1 MAMGKDLCSLLEV
14 LSYNFTDIS
23 LLDCALT
30 HTSYSNEMKARGI
43 RLPSNE
49 RMEFLGDAVL
59 ELVVSEYIYKN
70 NQRLP
75 EGKLTTLRKNAVCE
89 SSLATIAR
97 TISLGEYIHLG
108 KGEENECRKRPRVL
122 ADTLEAVFGALYLDS
137 MLRGDEKYKG
147 IILSLMQPV
156 LDNLK
161 PSEISDY
168 KTALQQLVEQD
179 GTSVLEYQ
187 TVEEAGPEH
196 SKRFRVIALIN
207 NNVVG
212 EGEGRTIKSAEQMA
226 AKGALA
232 LFGVV

>member
-1 MAMGKDLCSLLEV
+1 MAMGKDLASLLET
-14 LSYNFTDIS
+14 LACSFSDIS

-30 HTSYSNEMKARGI
+30 HTSYSNEMRSRGI

-70 NQRLP
+70 NQKLP
-75 EGKLTTLRKNAVCE
+75 EGKLTSLRKNAVCE
-89 SSLATIAR
+89 NSLALIAR
-97 TISLGEYIHLG
+97 SVSLGEYIHLG
-108 KGEENECRKRPRVL
+108 KGEENECRSRPRVL

-137 MLRGDEKYKG
+137 MLRGDEQYKEV
-147 IILSLMQPV
+147 ILRLMQPV

-161 PSEISDY
+161 PSQISDY
-168 KTALQQLVEQD
+168 KSTLQQLVEQD
-179 GTSVLEYQ
+179 GTSYLEYH
-187 TVEEAGPEH
+187 TVEEVGPEH
-196 SKRFRVIALIN
+196 SKKFRVVALIN

-212 EGEGRTIKSAEQMA
+212 EGEGRTIKAAEQMA
-226 AKGALA
+226 AKVALA

>member
-1 MAMGKDLCSLLEV
+1 MGMGKDLLSLLNTLAYE
-14 LSYNFTDIS
+14 FTDIS

-30 HTSYSNEMKARGI
+30 HTSYSNEMRSRGI

-59 ELVVSEYIYKN
+59 ELVISEYIYKN
-70 NQRLP
+70 NQKLP

-89 SSLATIAR
+89 NSLASIAAL
-97 TISLGEYIHLG
+97 ISLGDYIHLG
-108 KGEENECRKRPRVL
+108 KGEETECRERPRML

-137 MLRGDEKYKG
+137 CLRGDEKYKEV
-147 IILSLMQPV
+147 ILRLMQPV
-156 LDNLK
+156 LENLK
-161 PSEISDY
+161 PSKISDY

-179 GTSVLEYQ
+179 GSSILEYQ
-187 TVEEAGPEH
+187 MVEEVGPEH
-196 SKRFRVIALIN
+196 SKRFRVVALIN
-207 NNVVG
+207 NNIVG

-226 AKGALA
+226 AKCALV

>member
-1 MAMGKDLCSLLEV
+1 MAMGKDLLSLLNV
-14 LSYNFTDIS
+14 LSYEFTDIS

-30 HTSYSNEMKARGI
+30 HTSYTNEMKSRGI

-59 ELVVSEYIYKN
+59 ELVISEYIYKN
-70 NQRLP
+70 NSKLP

-89 SSLATIAR
+89 NSLASVAQS
-97 TISLGEYIHLG
+97 ISLGEYIHLG
-108 KGEENECRKRPRVL
+108 KGEESECRARPRVL

-137 MLRGDEKYKG
+137 MLRGDDRYKET
-147 IILSLMQPV
+147 ILTLMQPI
-156 LDNLK
+156 LDHLK
-161 PSEISDY
+161 PSAISDY

-187 TVEEAGPEH
+187 TVEEQGPDH
-196 SKRFRVIALIN
+196 LKKFKVIALIN
-207 NNVVG
+207 NNIVG

-226 AKGALA
+226 ARAALT